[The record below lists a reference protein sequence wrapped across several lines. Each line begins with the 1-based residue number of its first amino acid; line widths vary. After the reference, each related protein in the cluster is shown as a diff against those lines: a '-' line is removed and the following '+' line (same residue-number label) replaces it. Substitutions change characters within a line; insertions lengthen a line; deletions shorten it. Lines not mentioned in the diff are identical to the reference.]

1 MEEKRYYDILGVS
14 VKATAE
20 EITAAKNQLAK
31 RYHPD
36 ANIKNGIDTTTQ
48 MQEILEA
55 YRVLSDPAR
64 RAEYDRSLTGRTA
77 AMQTFDLKNTDET
90 QEENG
95 LSFVTYWKS
104 AGELYDII
112 TESDLLFK
120 EKKRSARL
128 AQLSMQAIRHV
139 IVLRTADIPE
149 RYWHPDIMNW
159 LLFTWYQ
166 NRNITIS
173 YLLTLYD
180 DHIKHDVST
189 LDKLR
194 MQKRSH
200 HFQHAVKRLVKY

>member
-112 TESDLLFK
+112 AESDLLFK